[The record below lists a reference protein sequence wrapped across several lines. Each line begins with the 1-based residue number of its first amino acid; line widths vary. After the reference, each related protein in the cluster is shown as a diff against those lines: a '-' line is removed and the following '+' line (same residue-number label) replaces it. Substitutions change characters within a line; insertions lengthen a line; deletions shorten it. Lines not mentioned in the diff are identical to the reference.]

1 MKLKDLY
8 IMHEARRYSGITK
21 IKKENVSLEMKP
33 LNKIKENIVVL
44 IILLTLVIGL
54 LIIGFN
60 AKYFIVSVL
69 LIIGFFFL
77 FIFGN
82 KAKLTCDKKF
92 LNVKQGLQNVNIPYS
107 SLRNVYIGKVSG
119 FLFFL
124 PAFNY
129 NIVIRYED
137 NFSFLRE
144 LEFSL
149 LCANDKEVEEF
160 INNFEIEQVFEE
172 RYIVYEKKKSWKKL
186 IGFIGSLILL
196 AVLILYIFPA
206 CGIKL
211 F

>member
-8 IMHEARRYSGITK
+8 IMNEARRYSSVKK
-21 IKKENVSLEMKP
+21 IKKENISLEMKP
-33 LNKIKENIVVL
+33 LKTIKENIVII
-44 IILLTLVIGL
+44 IILLTVALAL

-60 AKYFIVSVL
+60 VKYFTVS
-69 LIIGFFFL
+69 LILIACFFL
-77 FIFGN
+77 LFVFGN
-82 KAKLTCDKKF
+82 KSKLTCEKKF
-92 LNVKQGLQNVNIPYS
+92 INIKQGFQNVNIPYTN
-107 SLRNVYIGKVSG
+107 LKNVYIGRVSG
-119 FLFFL
+119 LLFFL

-149 LCANDKEVEEF
+149 LCSDEKEVEEF
-160 INNFEIEQVFEE
+160 INNFEIEQIFQE
-172 RYIVYEKKKSWKKL
+172 RYVVYEKKKSWKKT
-186 IGFIGSLILL
+186 IGVIGTI
-196 AVLILYIFPA
+196 VLFVIFVLYILPS